1 MKVVSL
7 FSGIGGLDPGFEEA
21 GHEVIQQVERDPHRV
36 QVLQNHFPGRDL
48 HTDVTG
54 IHALPPET
62 ELVRDISREF
72 NGLRQGTARP
82 SFFDPT
88 PARKRRVKRVE
99 TYENSPCGACGSV
112 DSEEG
117 LVCESCDMVV
127 HLKCME
133 HALENVPKGDW
144 YCASCRDSFQFSK
157 FGDRTPCARCG
168 VADKNDGP
176 ACDRCDAMY
185 HADCLNVTELSR
197 YHSATESRNVWYC
210 ECCHDH
216 AKRDKELSLR
226 TEKLWEGIENH
237 NKVFTQDEP
246 SLSECLSASE
256 PSIFAWVKKG
266 QVQTRYALYLPSS
279 HPDVIFEVLHVTS
292 VPLFSL
298 SPSCALESVY
308 LLTGNFFDMP
318 NSSRLSPQFGPLK
331 AHVGFVENWSLPQ
344 GCSALVPMLVHF
356 STMSLVD
363 VPTDLL
369 QGSHRV
375 EEEFESKRGLG
386 VCETYSGLGCWL
398 DGAQRCGKLGIGV
411 GVESDADVAKV
422 FQGYAQRYAEVA
434 HTKVENL
441 AGIQQEFCPRQSA
454 AEHVLKTFSQHPLDC
469 LTGSPLCEGFA
480 RLNMHPKNA
489 NATQKRMHLRNWG
502 QTVLKFRPRYA
513 MMENLPEL
521 VAGRNEPHLCALN
534 LLLAMHGY
542 QLQSYIVTCSAFG
555 AASSRTRFVL
565 VATRTGVPVP
575 PPPKPTHDCAEGVDG
590 HAGFK
595 GVRWAL
601 SEKKQGAYMGEDLH
615 LLPTVS
621 VRNVFEKLGEPTA
634 SPRDAS
640 GEGHLHAERLESN
653 ITRALLDALPEGN
666 DACYAAISKK
676 VRKRYSIERG
686 EHDLANGGSKCARLM
701 FRRLELDQPAPSF
714 TKQFRPDGFQ
724 GRVVHPC
731 ESRVCTPAEALA
743 CLGFEVDR
751 LPFAKLSVGHKIAGN
766 AFSPLVTQALFEA
779 ICTPWKNRPVFGG
792 LSLITDQSSRET

>member
-7 FSGIGGLDPGFEEA
+7 FSEIGGLDLGLEEY
-21 GHEVIQQVERDPHRV
+21 GHEVILQVERDPHCV
-36 QVLQNHFPGRDL
+36 QVLQRHIPGRELLTNVD
-48 HTDVTG
+48 G
-54 IHALPPET
+54 ICALPQET
-62 ELVRDISREF
+62 KRVRDMSREF
-72 NGLRQGTARP
+72 NGLRQSTARP
-82 SFFDPT
+82 SFFDST

-99 TYENSPCGACGSV
+99 TYANSPCDACGSV

-133 HALENVPKGDW
+133 PPLENIPKGDW

-157 FGDRTPCARCG
+157 LGDRTPCARCG
-168 VADKNDGP
+168 VVDKNDGP

-197 YHSATESRNVWYC
+197 YHLATDSDTTWFC
-210 ECCHDH
+210 ENCHGH
-216 AKRDKELSLR
+216 ATRDKELSLR
-226 TEKLWEGIENH
+226 TEKLWDGIENQ
-237 NKVFTQDEP
+237 NKIFNQDEP
-246 SLSECLSASE
+246 PLSDCLSTSE
-256 PSIFAWVKKG
+256 PSIFAWVKHG
-266 QVQTRYALYLPSS
+266 QIKTRHASYLPSS

-298 SPSCALESVY
+298 STPCALESVY
-308 LLTGNFFDMP
+308 LLTGNFFDIP
-318 NSSRLSPQFGPLK
+318 LSSSLSPQFSPLIT
-331 AHVGFVENWSLPQ
+331 HVGFVENWSLPQ
-344 GCSALVPMLVHF
+344 GCSALVPMLIHTP
-356 STMSLVD
+356 TMSLVD
-363 VPTDLL
+363 IPTDLL
-369 QGSHRV
+369 QSSHDV

-386 VCETYSGLGCWL
+386 VCELYSGLGCWL
-398 DGAQRCGKLGIGV
+398 DGAQRCEKLDMGV

-422 FQGYAQRYAEVA
+422 FQGYSQRYAEVA

-454 AEHVLKTFSQHPLDC
+454 AERVLKTFSQHPMDC

-480 RLNMHPKNA
+480 RLNMHPTNP
-489 NATQKRMHLRNWG
+489 NATQKRTHLRNWG

-513 MMENLPEL
+513 IMENLPEL

-534 LLLAMHGY
+534 SLLAMNGY
-542 QLQSYIVTCSAFG
+542 QLQSYVVTCSAFG

-575 PPPKPTHDCAEGVDG
+575 PPPKPTHNYAEGVDD
-590 HAGFK
+590 HEGFK

-601 SEKKQGAYMGEDLH
+601 SGKKQGAYMAKDLR
-615 LLPTVS
+615 LAPSVS
-621 VRNVFEKLGEPTA
+621 VRSVFERLGEPTA
-634 SPRDAS
+634 CPRDAS

-653 ITRALLDALPEGN
+653 ITRALLDALPQGN
-666 DACYAAISKK
+666 DACYAIIPKK

-686 EHDLANGGSKCARLM
+686 EHDLANGGSKCAKLM
-701 FRRLELDQPAPSF
+701 FRRLDLDQPAPSF

-724 GRVVHPC
+724 GRVVHPS

-743 CLGFEVDR
+743 CLGFDVDR
-751 LPFAKLSVGHKIAGN
+751 LPPAKLSVGYKIAGN
-766 AFSPLVTQALFEA
+766 AFSPLVAEAVFKA
-779 ICTPWKNRPVFGG
+779 ICTPWENRPVFGR
-792 LSLITDQSSRET
+792 LSPSTE